1 MGHPVFIIYSY
12 VPEIRRSFFCAEFLK
27 KISKFFYRLPYD
39 VINFEMDLMTD
50 IGVKVKTKRFLGT
63 ADLTLTKLKD
73 EMNCQAVFLGL
84 GNPEPKVI
92 PMFKDLTEQQGFYTS
107 KGFLPKVRLPY
118 SQENLKKSRLKK
130 TREIK

>member
-1 MGHPVFIIYSY
+1 
-12 VPEIRRSFFCAEFLK
+12 
-27 KISKFFYRLPYD
+27 
-39 VINFEMDLMTD
+39 MTD

-92 PMFKDLTEQQGFYTS
+92 PMFKDLTEKQGFYTS

-130 TREIK
+130 TRKIK